1 MTVRFPKNSAA
12 ASLAERLGEFARNLG
27 DDLDDLL
34 QEQYRAGYQQGFQEG
49 AHEICRDVDGCRHCH
64 ANSIDCG
71 RKDKDHG
78 AR

>member
-12 ASLAERLGEFARNLG
+12 AFLAEHLGEFDRNLE

-49 AHEICRDVDGCRHCH
+49 AHEICRDVDGYRNCH
-64 ANSIDCG
+64 TNSIDGG
-71 RKDKDHG
+71 RKNKDHG
-78 AR
+78 TR